1 MPHILYIYMP
11 TANFCLATEAVF
23 LAVRRWRVSQRMI
36 WYLVSKVSMN
46 QGVRERNTQGREI
59 LSYKTGTQHIPVVNS
74 WWNLSWLACLFL
86 YSSWDWNVRVKKH
99 PDAESALG
107 PEARLSTCP
116 KVTLLRKM
124 LLHLAK
130 FVQFLFE
137 PVRFG
142 SHIALHTPQ
151 AGVWT
156 LNDIGWSDFASLH
169 VFHGQEWQAAFL
181 HAKIEE
187 KTLLASTTLVAR
199 RPPSRDHALVSWV
212 W

>member
-1 MPHILYIYMP
+1 
-11 TANFCLATEAVF
+11 
-23 LAVRRWRVSQRMI
+23 
-36 WYLVSKVSMN
+36 
-46 QGVRERNTQGREI
+46 
-59 LSYKTGTQHIPVVNS
+59 
-74 WWNLSWLACLFL
+74 
-86 YSSWDWNVRVKKH
+86 
-99 PDAESALG
+99 
-107 PEARLSTCP
+107 
-116 KVTLLRKM
+116 M

-212 W
+212 CSKKSRYFCQTLHPHRSVWSVYVERVEGYLYEHLVNEAPCACHCRSRSTWSFRRAPTLGKKQLRVVFLR